1 MQPPR
6 LLDLGP
12 SSLHDGRT
20 PAPDRVVTVHGAASG
35 ERGEGERIR
44 VARIVARLN
53 VGGPA
58 RHCLLLADGL
68 TERGFDTTLYTGAVD
83 EGEATIEGARGD
95 RTPGGAPIVRVP
107 GLCVAPSPLQDARA
121 LAALVAELRR
131 TRPHVVHTHTSKAG
145 ALGRVA
151 AALAG
156 VPVVVHTFHGHVLAD
171 YFSPLPSALVRL
183 AERGLARL
191 SERIVTLSPTL
202 RDELAGR
209 FAITDRSRISVVP
222 LGRDLTAFRAAR
234 RGALRRELGLSDDAL
249 LVGSVGRLVPIKRVP
264 LLVRAFARAA
274 RQLLAPRTGAPRD
287 PHLVLAGD
295 GPCRPLIE
303 AAAREAGLPGRIHLL
318 GWREDLAA
326 IDGDLDL
333 AALSSKNEGT
343 PLSLIEAFAAG
354 VPAVATRVGGVPDL
368 FTASGEVGP
377 AGVELRAEGALVA
390 ADDEAALAA
399 ALVHLLE
406 RPDLRASAA
415 AAARARA
422 EAFSAER
429 LLSDMDGLYREL
441 LGARARR

>member
-6 LLDLGP
+6 LLDLDLP
-12 SSLHDGRT
+12 SSLHGAPT
-20 PAPDRVVTVHGAASG
+20 QVPDRLVTVHGS
-35 ERGEGERIR
+35 EGERIR

-68 TERGFDTTLYTGAVD
+68 TERGFDTTLYTGALD

-145 ALGRVA
+145 ALGRLA

-202 RDELAGR
+202 RDELAER

-222 LGRDLTAFRAAR
+222 LGRDLTSFRAAR
-234 RGALRRELGLSDDAL
+234 RGALRRELGLTDDAL

-274 RQLLAPRTGAPRD
+274 RQLISGGRD

-368 FTASGEVGP
+368 FTPAPGQVGP
-377 AGVELRAEGALVA
+377 AGVELRAEGALVTA
-390 ADDEAALAA
+390 EDEGALAA

-406 RPDLRASAA
+406 RPALRAAAA
-415 AAARARA
+415 AAARERA

-429 LLSDMDGLYREL
+429 LLDDVAGLYREL
-441 LGARARR
+441 LATRAAR